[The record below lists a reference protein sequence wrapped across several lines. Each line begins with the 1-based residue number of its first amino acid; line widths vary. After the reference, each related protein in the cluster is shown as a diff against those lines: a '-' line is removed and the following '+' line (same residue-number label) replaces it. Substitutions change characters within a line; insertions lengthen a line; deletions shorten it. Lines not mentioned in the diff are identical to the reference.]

1 MSFVKS
7 FLKILFLGL
16 GYISTS
22 SEYINANGSLRITDE
37 KVLNKTI
44 KSALLGNSGD
54 AFKLYEHYAMANEFF
69 DIGDMWMEIFAENS
83 IDENEWIGF
92 YNWAY
97 HLERDDDIERQKY
110 WYHLAYINNIVKK
123 YPHHIEN
130 KYPDFKI
137 DEDNKDVIIS
147 ESNVKEIEIK
157 VKHGNKFLSLKLAQY
172 YKDDD
177 EKYKYWLR
185 IGAQNGNKEC
195 MKKYAEILK
204 QSDDEYDKIRSEF
217 WEKKS
222 KS

>member
-7 FLKILFLGL
+7 FLKIIFLGL

-69 DIGDMWMEIFAENS
+69 DIGHMWLEVAAENS
-83 IDENEWIGF
+83 LEENDWIGF
-92 YNWAY
+92 YNWACC
-97 HLERDDDIERQKY
+97 LERNDNIERQKY
-110 WYHLAYINNIVKK
+110 WYYLAYLNDKEKK
-123 YPHHIEN
+123 YVDN
-130 KYPDFKI
+130 MYPDFKI
-137 DEDNKDVIIS
+137 DEDNKKDVVIS
-147 ESNVKEIEIK
+147 EANVKEIEIK
-157 VKHGNKFLSLKLAQY
+157 VKQGNKYLSLKLDQY
-172 YKDDD
+172 YKDNDQ
-177 EKYKYWLR
+177 KYKYWLR

-217 WEKKS
+217 WEKKT

>member
-7 FLKILFLGL
+7 FLKIIFLGL

-69 DIGDMWMEIFAENS
+69 DIGHMWLEVAAENS
-83 IDENEWIGF
+83 LEENDWIGF
-92 YNWAY
+92 YNWACC
-97 HLERDDDIERQKY
+97 LERNDDIERQKY
-110 WYHLAYINNIVKK
+110 WYYLAYLNDKEKK
-123 YPHHIEN
+123 YVDN
-130 KYPDFKI
+130 MYPDFKI

-157 VKHGNKFLSLKLAQY
+157 VKHGNKYLSLKLAQY

-177 EKYKYWLR
+177 EKYKHWLR

-195 MKKYAEILK
+195 MKKYAELLK
-204 QSDDEYDKIRSEF
+204 QSSDEYDNIRAEF

-222 KS
+222 K

>member
-7 FLKILFLGL
+7 FLKIIFLGL

-44 KSALLGNSGD
+44 KSALLGNSED

-69 DIGDMWMEIFAENS
+69 DIGHMWLEIAAENS
-83 IDENEWIGF
+83 LDENEWIGF
-92 YNWAY
+92 YNWAGC
-97 HLERDDDIERQKY
+97 LEYDDDVERQKY
-110 WYHLAYINNIVKK
+110 WYNLAYLNDKEKK
-123 YPHHIEN
+123 YVDN
-130 KYPDFKI
+130 MYPDFKI
-137 DEDNKDVIIS
+137 DEENKKDVIIS
-147 ESNVKEIEIK
+147 GSNVKEIEIK
-157 VKHGNKFLSLKLAQY
+157 VKHGNKYLSLKLAQY
-172 YKDDD
+172 YKDNDQ
-177 EKYKYWLR
+177 KYKYWLR